1 MGIFR
6 CNYVIAILREAISF
20 TAAGLLRRLGLGMA
34 STNTQPTRPAPPRN
48 DITRGVMFKKVLVA
62 NRGEIAV
69 RIIRACRELGIETVA
84 VYSDVDRHA
93 LHVRYA
99 DEAYLLGPAPSRESY
114 LRADKIIDIARK
126 CGADAVHPGYGF
138 LAEREDFVSACLEA
152 GIAFIG
158 PKPSS
163 IAAMG
168 DKAEARATVIK
179 AGVPIVPG
187 TEDVGNMTDD
197 ELLAKAPQIG
207 FPLLIK
213 ATAGGGGK
221 GMREVNE
228 LEEMPTLLQSA
239 RREAES
245 SFGDGNVY
253 LEKLVEGARHIE
265 IQILADTQGNVIHLG
280 ERECSLQRRHQKLLE
295 EALSP
300 ALDNELREKM
310 GSVAVKAAK
319 AVDYVNAGTIEFLLD
334 KDENFYFLEMNTR
347 LQVEHPVTEMI
358 TGIDI
363 VKEQIRV
370 ARGRT
375 LSYKQDEVTFN
386 GHAIECRINAEDPYN
401 NFLPSTGR
409 ITHSLIP
416 TGPGV
421 RVDTGVY
428 PGFEITPFYDPMIAK
443 LIVWGETRAQAILRM
458 RRALEEYRIVGVR
471 TNIPFHQTLM
481 DSHRFMGG
489 QYDTRFVEERFS
501 MDEAEESRENYAEI
515 AAILATMVAHR
526 AAERSAQIVQRNERD
541 TSNWKWVGR
550 WERMHR

>member
-1 MGIFR
+1 
-6 CNYVIAILREAISF
+6 
-20 TAAGLLRRLGLGMA
+20 
-34 STNTQPTRPAPPRN
+34 
-48 DITRGVMFKKVLVA
+48 MFKKVLIA

-69 RIIRACRELGIETVA
+69 RIIRACRELGLETVA
-84 VYSDVDRHA
+84 VFSEADRNA

-114 LRADKIIDIARK
+114 LRADKILDIAKRT
-126 CGADAVHPGYGF
+126 GADAVHPGYGF
-138 LAEREDFVSACLEA
+138 LAEREDFASKCADL

-168 DKAEARATVIK
+168 DKGKARATVIK
-179 AGVPIVPG
+179 AGVPVVPG
-187 TEDVGNMTDD
+187 TEDVGNMTNDD
-197 ELLAKAPQIG
+197 LLRIAPTVG

-221 GMREVNE
+221 GMREVRS
-228 LEEMPTLLQSA
+228 LEEMPALLESA

-245 SFGDGNVY
+245 AFGDGNVY

-265 IQILADTQGNVIHLG
+265 FQIIADSHGNVIHLG
-280 ERECSLQRRHQKLLE
+280 ERECSIQRRHQKLVE
-295 EALSP
+295 EAPSP
-300 ALDNELREKM
+300 FLDEDLRKRM
-310 GSVAVKAAK
+310 GDVAVKSAQ
-319 AVDYVNAGTIEFLLD
+319 AVDYINAGTIEFLVD
-334 KDENFYFLEMNTR
+334 KDRNFYFLEMNTR
-347 LQVEHPVTEMI
+347 LQVEHPVTELV

-363 VKEQIRV
+363 VAEQLRI
-370 ARGRT
+370 ARGRQ
-375 LSYKQDEVTFN
+375 LSYTQEQVQFK
-386 GHAIECRINAEDPYN
+386 GHAIECRVNAEDPFN
-401 NFLPSTGR
+401 NFIPSTGR
-409 ITHSLIP
+409 ITHSIIP

-428 PGFEITPFYDPMIAK
+428 PGFEITPYYDPMIAK

-481 DSHRFMGG
+481 DSHRFMAG
-489 QYDTRFVEERFS
+489 QFDTRFVEERFS
-501 MDEAEESRENYAEI
+501 MENASELDEAQAEI
-515 AAILATMVAHR
+515 AAILATLVAHKET
-526 AAERSAQIVQRNERD
+526 ERSAQIVRSNERD

>member
-1 MGIFR
+1 
-6 CNYVIAILREAISF
+6 
-20 TAAGLLRRLGLGMA
+20 
-34 STNTQPTRPAPPRN
+34 
-48 DITRGVMFKKVLVA
+48 MFKRVLVA

-84 VYSDVDRHA
+84 VFSEADRNA

-99 DEAYLLGPAPSRESY
+99 DQAYLLGPAPSRESY
-114 LRADKIIDIARK
+114 LRGDKILEIARRSE
-126 CGADAVHPGYGF
+126 ADAIHPGYGF
-138 LAEREDFVSACLEA
+138 LAEREDFAAKCAEA
-152 GIAFIG
+152 GFKFIG

-168 DKAEARATVIK
+168 DKAVARATVIK
-179 AGVPIVPG
+179 AGVPVVPG
-187 TEDVGNMTDD
+187 TEDVGNMTNE
-197 ELLAKAPQIG
+197 ELLAKAPAIG
-207 FPLLIK
+207 FPLLVK

-221 GMREVNE
+221 GMREVKTI
-228 LEEMPTLLQSA
+228 EEMPTLLASA

-265 IQILADTQGNVIHLG
+265 FQILADTHGNVIHLG
-280 ERECSLQRRHQKLLE
+280 ERECSIQRRHQKLLE
-295 EALSP
+295 EAPSPFLSE
-300 ALDNELREKM
+300 ELRRRM
-310 GSVAVKAAK
+310 GSVAVKAAH
-319 AVDYVNAGTIEFLLD
+319 AVDYVNAGTIEFLVD
-334 KDENFYFLEMNTR
+334 KDENYYFLEMNTR
-347 LQVEHPVTEMI
+347 LQVEHPVTEMA

-363 VKEQIRV
+363 VAEQLRI
-370 ARGRT
+370 ARGRQ
-375 LSYKQDEVTFN
+375 LSYTQEQVRMN
-386 GHAIECRINAEDPYN
+386 GHAIECRVNAEDPFN
-401 NFLPSTGR
+401 GFLPSTGR
-409 ITHSLIP
+409 ITHSLLP

-428 PGFEITPFYDPMIAK
+428 PGFEITPYYDPMIAK

-489 QYDTRFVEERFS
+489 QFDTRFVEERFS
-501 MDEAEESRENYAEI
+501 MGDAADTQASNAEI
-515 AAILATMVAHR
+515 AAILATLVAHQES
-526 AAERSAQIVQRNERD
+526 ERSAHIVRRGERD

>member
-1 MGIFR
+1 
-6 CNYVIAILREAISF
+6 
-20 TAAGLLRRLGLGMA
+20 
-34 STNTQPTRPAPPRN
+34 
-48 DITRGVMFKKVLVA
+48 MFNKVLVA

-69 RIIRACRELGIETVA
+69 RIIRACRELGIDTVA
-84 VYSDVDRHA
+84 VFSEADRRG
-93 LHVRYA
+93 LHVRFA
-99 DEAYLLGPAPSRESY
+99 DEAYLLGPAPSRDSY
-114 LRADKIIDIARK
+114 LRADKIMDIARK
-126 CGADAVHPGYGF
+126 ANVDAIHPGYGF
-138 LAEREDFVSACLEA
+138 LAERESFSAMCEEA

-158 PKPSS
+158 PKPSA

-179 AGVPIVPG
+179 AGVPVVPG

-197 ELLAKAPQIG
+197 ELLAKAAEIG

-221 GMREVNE
+221 GMREVTS
-228 LEEMPTLLQSA
+228 LEEMPTLLASA

-245 SFGDGNVY
+245 AFGDGNVY
-253 LEKLVEGARHIE
+253 LEKLIIDARHIE
-265 IQILADTQGNVIHLG
+265 IQILADKHGNVIHLG

-295 EALSP
+295 EALSS
-300 ALDNELREKM
+300 ALDDELRAKM
-310 GSVAVKAAK
+310 GALAVKAAK
-319 AVDYVNAGTIEFLLD
+319 SVDYVNAGTIEFLLD
-334 KDENFYFLEMNTR
+334 KNKNFFFLEMNTR
-347 LQVEHPVTEMI
+347 LQVEHPVTEMV

-363 VKEQIRV
+363 VKEQLRI
-370 ARGRT
+370 ARGRP
-375 LSYKQDEVTFN
+375 LSYTQDEVQFN
-386 GHAIECRINAEDPYN
+386 GHAIECRVNAEDPYN
-401 NFLPSTGR
+401 NFMPSTGR
-409 ITHSLIP
+409 ITHSLLP

-428 PGFEITPFYDPMIAK
+428 PGFEITPFYDPMLAK

-471 TNIPFHQTLM
+471 TNIPFHQTMM

-501 MDEAEESRENYAEI
+501 MEDAEENRQDFSEV
-515 AAILATMVAHR
+515 AAILATLVEHH
-526 AAERSAQIVQRNERD
+526 ETEVSSQFVQRNERD
-541 TSNWKWVGR
+541 ASNWKWVSR